1 MASNNSDRD
10 EYPQLN
16 ISEVFY
22 SIQGESTF
30 AGYPCVFI
38 RLSGCNLRC
47 SFCDTTYAYEEEG
60 TPHSI
65 PELLEFAG
73 RHPSALV
80 QITGGEPLL
89 QEGVYPL
96 MEQLLE
102 AKRIV
107 MLETNGSVSLRNVP
121 AGVIK
126 IMDMKCPDSGMAEK
140 MDLANLGILTSADEL
155 KFVIGSREDY
165 DWALNA
171 IETHIHYYND
181 PANLRK
187 RVKILFSPSTETLEP
202 SELAEWILADGFQVR
217 LQLQLH
223 RVLWP
228 EKSRGC

>member
-1 MASNNSDRD
+1 MASSD
-10 EYPQLN
+10 PSLAGHPLLN
-16 ISEVFY
+16 ITEVFY

-38 RLSGCNLRC
+38 RLAGCNLRC

-60 TPHSI
+60 TPTSI
-65 PELLEFAG
+65 TDLLEYT
-73 RHPSALV
+73 RRYPSALV

-96 MEQLLE
+96 MEQLLQ
-102 AKRIV
+102 ANRIV

-121 AGVIK
+121 VGVIK
-126 IMDMKCPDSGMAEK
+126 IMDMKCPVSGMSEK

-155 KFVIGSREDY
+155 KFVISSRADY
-165 DWALNA
+165 DWALNV

-187 RVKILFSPSTETLEP
+187 RIKILFSPETGNLKAST
-202 SELAEWILADGFQVR
+202 LAEWILTDGLQVR

-223 RVLWP
+223 RILWP
-228 EKSRGC
+228 DKDRGC

>member
-1 MASNNSDRD
+1 MASNDSNRD
-10 EYPQLN
+10 EYPKLN

-60 TPHSI
+60 TPSSL
-65 PELLEFAG
+65 PELLEFTE

-102 AKRIV
+102 ANRIV

-121 AGVIK
+121 DGIIK
-126 IMDMKCPDSGMAEK
+126 IMDMKCPDSGMSEK

-165 DWALNA
+165 DWALKT
-171 IETHIHYYND
+171 IETHIHYFND

-187 RVKILFSPSTETLEP
+187 RVKILFSPSTGTLEP
-202 SELAEWILADGFQVR
+202 SALAEWILADGLQVR
-217 LQLQLH
+217 LQIQLH